1 VTLYALDTTTFSQLM
16 REHPKV
22 MARLASLSA
31 DDRVVIC
38 TIVRGE
44 IIYGLRRLQ
53 DGKKKRSLEEKAA
66 KLFDSIPCE
75 AVPPGAADRYARI
88 KREAEQK
95 GTPLDE
101 NDLWIAA
108 AALDSG
114 ATLAAADGDFRRI
127 EGLSSEDWSG

>member
-1 VTLYALDTTTFSQLM
+1 MTLYALDTTTFSQLM

-31 DDRVVIC
+31 DDRVVLC
-38 TIVRGE
+38 TVVRGE
-44 IIYGLRRLQ
+44 ILYGLLRLQ
-53 DGKKKRSLEEKAA
+53 DGKRKRALEEKAA
-66 KLFDSIPCE
+66 RLFESIPCE
-75 AVPPGAADRYARI
+75 AVPPSAADRYARI
-88 KREAEQK
+88 KREAEEK

-114 ATLAAADGDFRRI
+114 ATLAASDSDFRRI
-127 EGLSSEDWSG
+127 EGLSLEDWSS

>member
-1 VTLYALDTTTFSQLM
+1 MTLYALDTTTFSQLV

-22 MARLASLSA
+22 MTRLASLSA
-31 DDRVVIC
+31 DDRIVIS
-38 TIVRGE
+38 TVARGE
-44 IIYGLRRLQ
+44 ILYGLLRLS
-53 DGKKKRSLEEKAA
+53 DGKRKRSLEEKVAR
-66 KLFDSIPCE
+66 LFETIPCE

-88 KREAEQK
+88 KRQAEEK

-114 ATLAAADGDFRRI
+114 ATLAASDGDVRSI
-127 EGLSSEDWSG
+127 DGLSLEDWST